1 MGHDNAADDGTT
13 AAWGCSVRSTLLAL
27 SLAVAA
33 ALLGRALEASA
44 QATPTPTPTPTA
56 PAGGPTPV
64 AAGSTIAG
72 IVFEDEDGD
81 EIRDTDEVGRGGV
94 TVALRTRGGGDPGRR
109 QTTTNAGGLFE
120 FSGLAPGEYRLDI
133 DAPAGFRSERDGAD
147 VTVARP
153 GETAQVNFGLARQPG
168 PTPTPAA
175 RLSPQP
181 SPAPATP
188 IAPAPA
194 GSPAAKPTGA
204 PAPRAGGFPMEL
216 ALPLLAGGGAAVG
229 TGAYLLRR
237 GRGR

>member
-1 MGHDNAADDGTT
+1 M
-13 AAWGCSVRSTLLAL
+13 AAWGCFVRSTLLAL

-33 ALLGRALEASA
+33 VLLGRTHEASA

-56 PAGGPTPV
+56 RPAGPTPV

-94 TVALRTRGGGDPGRR
+94 TVALRMRGGGDAGRR
-109 QTTTNAGGLFE
+109 QTTTNPGGLFE

-133 DAPAGFRSERDGAD
+133 EPPAGFLSERGGAD

-175 RLSPQP
+175 RASPQA

-188 IAPAPA
+188 IAPQPTV
-194 GSPAAKPTGA
+194 AAKPTGA